1 MSNAPP
7 ICAILGYGPG
17 LGAAIA
23 TRFAAGGYRVHGL
36 ARDPSRHTASG
47 IALRAADAA
56 DPASLTAALDAPGVG
71 PVDVLICNAYR
82 ATMAQPGP
90 SALPLADLAADFAV
104 NVGGALAAAQ
114 AVLPGMRA
122 AGRGSI
128 LFTGGGLALDP
139 TGWLPAASLAIG
151 KAGLR
156 SLAQTL
162 HAELAPAGIHAGT
175 VTVAGMIAP
184 GTAPPGTAFHPAR
197 IAEAFWSLH
206 QDPPGAFR
214 AEIIFQG

>member
-1 MSNAPP
+1 MSAEQPV
-7 ICAILGYGPG
+7 CVVLGYGPG
-17 LGAAIA
+17 LGAALA
-23 TRFAAGGYRVHGL
+23 ARFVAGGFRVIGM
-36 ARDPSRHTASG
+36 ARDPARHAAAE
-47 IALRAADAA
+47 IELRAADAS
-56 DPASLTAALDAPGVG
+56 DPASLAAALNGR
-71 PVDVLICNAYR
+71 VDVLIHNAYR
-82 ATMAQPGP
+82 ATMTASGP
-90 SALPLADLAADFAV
+90 STLAVAELAADFAV

-184 GTAPPGTAFHPAR
+184 GTAFDPAR
-197 IAEAFWSLH
+197 IADAFWSLH